1 MGTKGN
7 QACAAIGSK
16 GCVLRLWG
24 DGLGAL
30 PRGCGSNG
38 GRRWTGLEPSVGEVA
53 DGEEGD
59 SEEDEGSAA
68 VSGAVLGSEVELG
81 RRWVD
86 VGSGGIGRS
95 SGDPGWRCEITEGSG
110 EGGGGGVEKDVA
122 AVAGGGDVAEKAD
135 GEENVAAVAGGG
147 ATM

>member
-1 MGTKGN
+1 FKKFLK
-7 QACAAIGSK
+7 IRIFRVLILSVEFS
-16 GCVLRLWG
+16 GCYT
-24 DGLGAL
+24 L
-30 PRGCGSNG
+30 PRGCGSDG

-59 SEEDEGSAA
+59 SEEDEGLAA

-86 VGSGGIGRS
+86 AGSGGIGRS

-122 AVAGGGDVAEKAD
+122 AVAGGGDVAERAD
-135 GEENVAAVAGGG
+135 SEENVAAVAGGG
-147 ATM
+147 ATT